1 MKRGALIMEK
11 AKKLTSAEIAMLPLG
26 AVVWRESHTIMD
38 CGEYGKIDG
47 YHVFPMLICE
57 PGERGAMG
65 YIDRDSEIVIEIN
78 NIPEDEIYWNKE
90 PETEQIKSG
99 IPIDEAFEIFNKY
112 EKEVFALT

>member
-1 MKRGALIMEK
+1 MEK

-47 YHVFPMLICE
+47 YYVYPMLIFE

-65 YIDRDSEIVIEIN
+65 YVDRDSESVIEIN
-78 NIPEDEIYWNKE
+78 NIPEDEPYWDKE

-99 IPIDEAFEIFNKY
+99 IPIDDAFAIFNKY
-112 EKEVFALT
+112 EKEVLALT